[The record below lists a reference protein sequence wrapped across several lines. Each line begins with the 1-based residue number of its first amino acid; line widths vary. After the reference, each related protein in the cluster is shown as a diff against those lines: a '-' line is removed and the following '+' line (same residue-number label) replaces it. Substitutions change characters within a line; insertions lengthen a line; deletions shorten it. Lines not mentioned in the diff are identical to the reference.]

1 MSEIKDTKA
10 YSVNDFLN
18 WNDLDELTISPKY
31 QRNSVW
37 NNNAKSYLIDSI
49 IKGYPVPQIFLRQLV
64 DTKTRKTTRE
74 IIDGQQRIRTI
85 IEFVE
90 NKFPILN
97 SHNVENGGKY
107 YKDLT
112 EEIQEKFLQH
122 NFAVEIIKLK
132 EDSRIYEMF
141 ARLNTNNMALNNQEL
156 RNAKYWGEFKAFV
169 YRKSAEY
176 KSFLIFNK
184 TFNDK
189 ELSRMLDVEYFSIL
203 VIHIIDGITTDSA
216 KTIDNAYKK
225 HDTIFEN
232 IQIIEAKIDMIFS
245 VLNEIFDNNLFQT
258 KFFHRKNYL
267 FTLFCSINHQIY
279 GIPDFN
285 TIRNEKFDN
294 ENIFDNI
301 ELLVTKLM
309 NFESDY
315 ERFINGDYFS
325 DDIENFIVFEQ
336 NHRTRTTS
344 SKERLQR
351 IQILSNALLNQ

>member
-49 IKGYPVPQIFLRQLV
+49 IRGYPVPQIFLRQLV

-74 IIDGQQRIRTI
+74 IIDGQQRIRSI

-90 NKFPILN
+90 NKFPVLS
-97 SHNVENGGKY
+97 SHNQESGGKY
-107 YKDLT
+107 YRDLT

-132 EDSRIYEMF
+132 DDSRIYEMF

-156 RNAKYWGEFKAFV
+156 RNAKYWGEFKAFT
-169 YRKSAEY
+169 YRKSAES
-176 KSFLIFNK
+176 KTFFIDNK

-189 ELSRMLDVEYFSIL
+189 ELSRMLDVEFFSIL
-203 VIHIIDGITTDSA
+203 VIHLIDGITNDNA
-216 KTIDNAYKK
+216 KSIDNYYKK
-225 HDTIFEN
+225 YDPSFDNIKNIELKIDKIFYIMNDLFEN
-232 IQIIEAKIDMIFS
+232 K
-245 VLNEIFDNNLFQT
+245 LFQT

-267 FTLFCSINHQIY
+267 YTLFCTLNHQIY
-279 GIPDFN
+279 GSLDIEVS
-285 TIRNEKFDN
+285 RNDLFSL
-294 ENIFDNI
+294 ENIQDNI
-301 ELLVTKLM
+301 EILSDKLM
-309 NFESDY
+309 NFESNY
-315 ERFINGDYFS
+315 GRFLNGDYYS
-325 DDIENFIVFEQ
+325 DDLDSFILFEQ

-344 SKERLQR
+344 SKERKER
-351 IQILSNALLNQ
+351 ILVLSNALI

>member
-90 NKFPILN
+90 NKFPVLS
-97 SHNVENGGKY
+97 SHNQENGGKF
-107 YKDLT
+107 YKDLP
-112 EEIQEKFLQH
+112 ENIQEKFLEH

-156 RNAKYWGEFKAFV
+156 RNAKFWGEFKAFA
-169 YRKSAEY
+169 YKKSAEY
-176 KSFLIFNK
+176 KGFLIDNK

-189 ELSRMLDVEYFSIL
+189 ELSRMLDVEFFSIL
-203 VIHIIDGITTDSA
+203 IIHIIDGITTDNA
-216 KTIDNAYKK
+216 KTIDNYYKK
-225 HDTIFEN
+225 YDTLFENLENIEARIDKIFYVLYDIFEN
-232 IQIIEAKIDMIFS
+232 K
-245 VLNEIFDNNLFQT
+245 LFQT

-267 FTLFCSINHQIY
+267 YTLFCTINHQIY
-279 GIPDFN
+279 GTLDIEVV
-285 TIRNEKFDN
+285 RNEKFT
-294 ENIFDNI
+294 FDNI
-301 ELLVTKLM
+301 NNNINFLIDYLM
-309 NFESDY
+309 NFESNFG
-315 ERFINGDYFS
+315 RFLNGDYFS
-325 DDIENFIVFEQ
+325 DDIEQFITFEQ

-344 SKERLQR
+344 SKERKER
-351 IQILSNALLNQ
+351 IKILSNSLI